1 MKSISTMK
9 SDVAYVKMAL
19 KAIEKN
25 GFLDKEFTASE
36 LGEKWYVADHNSQLM
51 MMLVRRG
58 IAVIVGT
65 VDRTFEKEIW
75 YHNKYVTA
83 QVPYKANVYK
93 IVHDINWYK
102 QTLLKAVADAIA

>member
-1 MKSISTMK
+1 MKSLEFYK
-9 SDVAYVKMAL
+9 SLEYDIIIKR
-19 KAIEKN
+19 EE
-25 GFLDKEFTASE
+25 LD
-36 LGEKWYVADHNSQLM
+36 GEKWYVAYHNSQLM